1 MKVFCGALA
10 GVAFATLLSV
20 TSASA
25 TIVISAGQSPGNPD
39 ENVLFNVGGQ
49 TGTTVNG
56 FTNNT
61 NTAVSY
67 TSTQTLSAA
76 GGQADI
82 TSANGITNLS
92 WQLAL
97 GSGWTEEQ
105 FFLLTN
111 SVGSTVTFTYTDQ
124 FNQTFT
130 LNSSPLSTNGTNPF
144 FVTTSGGEI
153 VTSASLSITG
163 GSLTH
168 FEQDRLTVATV
179 APPVPEASTWAMMIL
194 GFMGIGFMAYRRK
207 SQGAQLRLV

>member
-1 MKVFCGALA
+1 MKRFGSILA
-10 GVAFATLLSV
+10 GAAFATILSFS
-20 TSASA
+20 SASA
-25 TIVISAGQSPGNPD
+25 SIVISAGQSPGNPD

-61 NTAVSY
+61 NTVISY
-67 TSTQTLSAA
+67 TSTQTLNAA

-82 TSANGITNLS
+82 TSANGITDLT
-92 WQLAL
+92 WHLAA

-105 FFLLTN
+105 FFLLTA

-124 FNQTFT
+124 FNQTFQ
-130 LNSSPLSTNGTNPF
+130 LINSPLSINGTNPF

-153 VTSASLSITG
+153 ITSASLSITG

-194 GFMGIGFMAYRRK
+194 GFMGIGFIAYRRK
-207 SQGAQLRLV
+207 SQGTQLRLV

>member
-1 MKVFCGALA
+1 MKRFGSILA
-10 GVAFATLLSV
+10 GAAFATILSFS
-20 TSASA
+20 SASA
-25 TIVISAGQSPGNPD
+25 SIVISAGQSPGNPD

-61 NTAVSY
+61 NTVISY
-67 TSTQTLSAA
+67 TSTQTLNAA

-82 TSANGITNLS
+82 TSANGITDLT
-92 WQLAL
+92 WHLAA

-105 FFLLTN
+105 FFLLTA

-124 FNQTFT
+124 FNQTF
-130 LNSSPLSTNGTNPF
+130 PF

-153 VTSASLSITG
+153 ITSASLSITG

-194 GFMGIGFMAYRRK
+194 GFMGIGFIAYRRK
-207 SQGAQLRLV
+207 SQGTQLRLV